1 MSVMLGA
8 VVLVLGAGFILLGVN
23 GWMAGRSSTS
33 SGGADE
39 NGDRQPP
46 VPGVGSGTRASS
58 AERKIA
64 ATAWLVVGVLFIV
77 AAFTHQL
84 P

>member
-23 GWMAGRSSTS
+23 GWLAVRSTTS
-33 SGGADE
+33 PGGADE
-39 NGDRQPP
+39 GDGQPP
-46 VPGVGSGTRASS
+46 VPGVGTGTPTSP
-58 AERKIA
+58 AERKIV